1 MATLWAF
8 MQELGVRGGWEP
20 GAHTKV
26 VYYDPAQCLEWTKE
40 TNHTSLSSLASSGR
54 CKISC
59 INTFGGLGPD
69 LQASQIPA
77 LRAAALGPG
86 LEAPVGPDTL
96 LEGAAPSCSNG
107 FLSPVHPYSFV
118 IACGTPWLW
127 YLICLLFL
135 HL

>member
-8 MQELGVRGGWEP
+8 TQELGVRGGWEP

-77 LRAAALGPG
+77 LGVTALGLGAAMGPG
-86 LEAPVGPDTL
+86 SLS
-96 LEGAAPSCSNG
+96 EGAAPAAQMAS
-107 FLSPVHPYSFV
+107 LALP
-118 IACGTPWLW
+118 TPIPW
-127 YLICLLFL
+127 
-135 HL
+135 

>member
-8 MQELGVRGGWEP
+8 MWGLGVRGGWEP

-26 VYYDPAQCLEWTKE
+26 VYCDPSQCLEWTKE
-40 TNHTSLSSLASSGR
+40 TNHTSVSSLASSGR

-59 INTFGGLGPD
+59 INTFGGSGPN

-77 LRAAALGPG
+77 LEAAALGPG
-86 LEAPVGPDTL
+86 LEAHMGPGSL

-107 FLSPVHPYSFV
+107 FLSPVHPYSSV
-118 IACGTPWLW
+118 IAYGTPWLW

-135 HL
+135 CL